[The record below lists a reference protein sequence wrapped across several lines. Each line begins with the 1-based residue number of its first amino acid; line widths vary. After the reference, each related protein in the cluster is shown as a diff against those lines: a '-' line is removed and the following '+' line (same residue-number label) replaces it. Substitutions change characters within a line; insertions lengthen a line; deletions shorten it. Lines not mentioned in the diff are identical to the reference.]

1 VDKARDIN
9 FLGRPETARLL
20 GIKPS
25 SLKHYSSSRFKGAK
39 PPMKKIGGKTFYG
52 PVAALIQWFNSDLSN
67 KTIENDS
74 AKAAKQDKPAKVVK
88 IVKAL

>member
-1 VDKARDIN
+1 
-9 FLGRPETARLL
+9 
-20 GIKPS
+20 
-25 SLKHYSSSRFKGAK
+25 
-39 PPMKKIGGKTFYG
+39 MKKIGGKTFYG

>member
-1 VDKARDIN
+1 MDKARDIN
-9 FLGRPETARLL
+9 FLGRPEAARLL

-25 SLKHYSSSRFKGAK
+25 SLKHYASSRFKGAK

-67 KTIENDS
+67 KTTENSS
-74 AKAAKQDKPAKVVK
+74 AKAAKQDKPDKVVN
-88 IVKAL
+88 IVKTL